1 MQGENRFYAAAA
13 AVTAVRYLH
22 CTIPCV
28 SIMISLILSSAHN
41 SVRPARVRTFVLGH
55 NAIVDFLCRLCT
67 QKVLTM
73 SPNLSLL
80 LDFSS
85 YFTPSKL
92 YDTIRLN
99 HPKNITADDL
109 VIAQYIE
116 STVP

>member
-1 MQGENRFYAAAA
+1 MQWEVRFYAAAA

-28 SIMISLILSSAHN
+28 SLIISLIGFALSSAHN

-80 LDFSS
+80 L
-85 YFTPSKL
+85 
-92 YDTIRLN
+92 
-99 HPKNITADDL
+99 
-109 VIAQYIE
+109 
-116 STVP
+116 